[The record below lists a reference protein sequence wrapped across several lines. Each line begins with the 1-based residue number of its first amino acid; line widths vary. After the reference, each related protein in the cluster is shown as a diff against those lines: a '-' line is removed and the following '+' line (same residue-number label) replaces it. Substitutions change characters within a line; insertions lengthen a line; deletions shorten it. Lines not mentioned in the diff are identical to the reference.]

1 MMIEPL
7 VTEPLHLLVSL
18 FSRCECLEWS
28 GRLVILI
35 LGHILKDACSEMP
48 ATLLWHGKVL
58 WNHSDIAYL
67 GLLNLLK
74 SGNLNCTNLEKFSS
88 GCARVKDF
96 SLRSLSDQK
105 ENPSFVCF
113 TVFTGEAAKWCQTAL
128 GELFLGAPFI
138 QVPIGKASGLPGGSV
153 LKDLAAR
160 AEEAGSV
167 PGSGRSPRGGHGN
180 PLWYTCLGNP
190 MDRGAWRAAVHGLHK
205 SWIRLNNWACTL
217 ARHIA
222 PSLHLG
228 TWWTHEVLVQLQRHI
243 VYWERPWST

>member
-113 TVFTGEAAKWCQTAL
+113 MVFTGEAAKWCQTAL

-153 LKDLAAR
+153 LKNLAAR

-180 PLWYTCLGNP
+180 PLQRSCLENP
-190 MDRGAWRAAVHGLHK
+190 TDRGTWQAILHGVEK
-205 SWIRLNNWACTL
+205 SRTQLKKLSMHTS
-217 ARHIA
+217 RHIA
-222 PSLHLG
+222 ALGFINFHTLIHHL
-228 TWWTHEVLVQLQRHI
+228 RK
-243 VYWERPWST
+243 